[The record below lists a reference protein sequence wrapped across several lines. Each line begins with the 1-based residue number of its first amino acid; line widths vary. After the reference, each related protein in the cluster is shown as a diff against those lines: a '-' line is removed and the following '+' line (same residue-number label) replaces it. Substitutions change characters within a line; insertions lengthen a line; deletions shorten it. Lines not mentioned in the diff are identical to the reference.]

1 MSDTT
6 STTTTGTLDPQLR
19 IAASL
24 ETIATELGIISEL
37 MDEQLSELRTL
48 NREFSMFSRHGF
60 GV

>member
-1 MSDTT
+1 MSQNQ
-6 STTTTGTLDPQLR
+6 TTTGTLDPQLR

-37 MDEQLSELRTL
+37 MDEQLGELRTL

-60 GV
+60 GF